1 MKFFAVI
8 AAVCVG
14 AASAMPQMGGGAF
27 DATAGMAPSAGATA
41 GAAAATGPAAAAGG
55 LGLSWGNT
63 KAYGPKAYGPGL
75 NNPWAVPVNEFQMQ
89 SMLNLAEQ
97 FPHLLVRADVD
108 GELSFTNR
116 FGMEVDHPYE
126 NLGEAFDF

>member
-14 AASAMPQMGGGAF
+14 AATAMPQMGGAF
-27 DATAGMAPSAGATA
+27 DAPTATGTGM
-41 GAAAATGPAAAAGG
+41 GAATAGG
-55 LGLSWGNT
+55 LGGLQWGNT
-63 KAYGPKAYGPGL
+63 KDYGPKAYGPGL

-89 SMLNLAEQ
+89 NMLRMAEQ
-97 FPHLLVRADVD
+97 FPHLLVRAETD

-126 NLGEAFDF
+126 NMEEMFEF